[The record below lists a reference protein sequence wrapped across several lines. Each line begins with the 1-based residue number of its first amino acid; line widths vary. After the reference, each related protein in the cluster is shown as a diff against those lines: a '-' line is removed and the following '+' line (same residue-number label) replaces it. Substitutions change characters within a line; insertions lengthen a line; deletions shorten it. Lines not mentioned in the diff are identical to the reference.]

1 MSKRGRPANEDVSRA
16 FKRFKQPGKEIETGE
31 CLSCGKKRAW
41 NPTRLAEHLINCASY
56 QEKQDENGDSQC
68 VMKKQATISLHTI
81 TSLQML
87 KIQKNLAFACYMDG
101 LPFDAFD
108 KSKTL
113 PMSILSI
120 HGGLKF
126 PSRERIATRL
136 LDGKT
141 LQPAIFELS
150 RF

>member
-1 MSKRGRPANEDVSRA
+1 
-16 FKRFKQPGKEIETGE
+16 
-31 CLSCGKKRAW
+31 
-41 NPTRLAEHLINCASY
+41 
-56 QEKQDENGDSQC
+56 
-68 VMKKQATISLHTI
+68 
-81 TSLQML
+81 ML
-87 KIQKNLAFACYMDG
+87 KIQKKLAFACYMDD